1 MNKKILKTTLKG
13 IAIGIIVGA
22 LISTIILGV
31 KFSLQGR
38 IPPGVI
44 IASVD
49 IGYKTPKDAAKL
61 LKEKEQTYLEEPLKF
76 FFNGKLVAIQPQ
88 EIGLKYFVE
97 ETISTINRI
106 DLKTHSFTQELQKAS
121 GENPIEILYDFDEKS
136 LRSILDEKFA
146 LPDIAPKN
154 AVYFINDQ
162 QRLDIKKE
170 QDGKII
176 NYNQVL
182 NQIKTAL
189 LQMEPIKIK
198 LVLEDAKPTLLYTDL
213 EKAKAEIVDELKHKV
228 KITYDDNNWDF
239 TPIEHLDWIEFVEK
253 SQTTLPYLDFTVD
266 LPVDYS
272 AAQGASVT
280 DTNSST
286 ITTSSDTA
294 SLISEPLATE
304 TPTTT
309 SEGQSSPEIPALPTT
324 TSPQS
329 PSIERTIGISISE
342 KKLNEYIDALVAKE
356 VEIVVDPV
364 SIYKDEAGKIVIKG
378 KGEDGKLIQREY
390 LKKALELAVENKIK
404 EVPIQVRTIKA
415 PITISK
421 EIQDMGIKELVA
433 VGHTSYYG
441 SPPNRI
447 YNIQVGVNHFNGTL
461 IPQGAEFSFNK
472 TLGKVDGSTG
482 YKKELTITKIGTV
495 PEYGGGLCQVSTTM
509 YRAAIF
515 AGLKITARAPHSY
528 AVSYYSQTLG
538 YGLDATIYLCG
549 QDLKFINDTPGP
561 ILVQGYVEDENAYF
575 KFYGTG
581 DGRKVVMDGPYL
593 DNYKYPPEDIIYEV
607 DNSLAIG
614 EKKKVEKRH
623 VGFEATWYRTII
635 SPDCTENKETIFSH
649 YQSTQEKYLMGP
661 EG

>member
-228 KITYDDNNWDF
+228 KITYDDNHWDF

-294 SLISEPLATE
+294 SLI
-304 TPTTT
+304 
-309 SEGQSSPEIPALPTT
+309 
-324 TSPQS
+324 
-329 PSIERTIGISISE
+329 
-342 KKLNEYIDALVAKE
+342 
-356 VEIVVDPV
+356 
-364 SIYKDEAGKIVIKG
+364 
-378 KGEDGKLIQREY
+378 
-390 LKKALELAVENKIK
+390 
-404 EVPIQVRTIKA
+404 
-415 PITISK
+415 
-421 EIQDMGIKELVA
+421 
-433 VGHTSYYG
+433 
-441 SPPNRI
+441 
-447 YNIQVGVNHFNGTL
+447 
-461 IPQGAEFSFNK
+461 
-472 TLGKVDGSTG
+472 
-482 YKKELTITKIGTV
+482 
-495 PEYGGGLCQVSTTM
+495 
-509 YRAAIF
+509 
-515 AGLKITARAPHSY
+515 
-528 AVSYYSQTLG
+528 
-538 YGLDATIYLCG
+538 
-549 QDLKFINDTPGP
+549 
-561 ILVQGYVEDENAYF
+561 
-575 KFYGTG
+575 
-581 DGRKVVMDGPYL
+581 
-593 DNYKYPPEDIIYEV
+593 
-607 DNSLAIG
+607 
-614 EKKKVEKRH
+614 
-623 VGFEATWYRTII
+623 
-635 SPDCTENKETIFSH
+635 
-649 YQSTQEKYLMGP
+649 
-661 EG
+661 